1 MQKVLEYLVEIQKLD
16 TRLSELESLRGDLPQ
31 RVDRLKQDLEEAEKE
46 FVENKEKLKTCQKEQ
61 GIAELEVK
69 ALAGKKKKYQD
80 QLYQVK
86 NNREYDAVTHELE
99 NIKTSVE
106 QKENCILELMDLET
120 ATKEYLETATVKIQE
135 LKEGLKRSAGEL
147 KMRLAET
154 EKEETALNHER
165 EKVLRKLD
173 TRHLSMYERIRKA
186 KNGFAVVS
194 VVRNACG
201 GCYNSLPP
209 QRMLEIRQMNRL
221 FLCEV
226 CGRIL
231 IWDDSLS
238 ENTN

>member
-31 RVDRLKQDLEEAEKE
+31 QVGRLRQDLEEAEKE
-46 FVENKEKLKTCQKEQ
+46 FVENEERLKTCLKEQ

-106 QKENCILELMDLET
+106 QKENSILELMDLET
-120 ATKEYLETATVKIQE
+120 TTKEYLETATVKIQE
-135 LKEGLKRSAGEL
+135 LKEGLKGRTGEL

-154 EKEETALNHER
+154 EKEESALNHER

-238 ENTN
+238 ENIN